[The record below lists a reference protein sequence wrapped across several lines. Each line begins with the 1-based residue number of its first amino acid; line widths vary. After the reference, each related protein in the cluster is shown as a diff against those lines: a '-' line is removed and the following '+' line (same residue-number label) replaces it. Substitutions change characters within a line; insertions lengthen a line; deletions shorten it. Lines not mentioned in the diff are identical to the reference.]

1 MFINRFGVAM
11 SYKCPY
17 DGDFCQ
23 RKKDKLDSFES
34 AVEYMAQ
41 NKINYTFIV
50 SDKTFSGCPL
60 EALREQSNC
69 ERYMRYLYIS
79 VQNLTK
85 NK

>member
-1 MFINRFGVAM
+1 MFIKRFYEAM

-23 RKKDKLDSFES
+23 RKKDKLDSFEA

-60 EALREQSNC
+60 ENLREQSNC
-69 ERYMRYLYIS
+69 ERYVRYLYIS
-79 VQNLTK
+79 VQKLTNQK
-85 NK
+85 